1 MKEPRMLSSSQETRF
16 VMLTED
22 VHEICSVIKRSN

>member
-22 VHEICSVIKRSN
+22 IHEICGVNMRSN